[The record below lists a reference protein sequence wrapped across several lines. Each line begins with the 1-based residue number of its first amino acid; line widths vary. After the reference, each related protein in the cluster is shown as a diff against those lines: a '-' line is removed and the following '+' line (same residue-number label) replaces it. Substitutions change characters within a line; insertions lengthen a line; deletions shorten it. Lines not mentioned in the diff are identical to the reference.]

1 MKRYI
6 LLLILISPAFKS
18 FGQLSNG
25 RVNSLIAAENYFAKQ
40 AQEKGTVEA
49 ILKVSDQ
56 GTIVFRP
63 HPINAKQLYY
73 KTTSNDAGS
82 LKWEPFFAKISRS
95 GDWGFT
101 SGPFSYSTNSASPIY
116 GQYLSIWH
124 TNNKGQ
130 WKLSLDTRISHQ
142 KPIQNQEKNIT
153 DPNNYRFF
161 RQLSPNRLKQRED
174 MITTTDKL
182 FSNTLLRNQD
192 MALENFLAKDTRLLL
207 QGYEP
212 IIGKEKVINFLNQN
226 KISISTIPLAANRAL
241 GSDLAYSYGT
251 ALISRNNTENKYYY
265 VRIWESQE
273 EFKWNV
279 ILEIFSPAEN

>member
-1 MKRYI
+1 
-6 LLLILISPAFKS
+6 
-18 FGQLSNG
+18 
-25 RVNSLIAAENYFAKQ
+25 
-40 AQEKGTVEA
+40 
-49 ILKVSDQ
+49 
-56 GTIVFRP
+56 
-63 HPINAKQLYY
+63 
-73 KTTSNDAGS
+73 
-82 LKWEPFFAKISRS
+82 
-95 GDWGFT
+95 
-101 SGPFSYSTNSASPIY
+101 
-116 GQYLSIWH
+116 
-124 TNNKGQ
+124 
-130 WKLSLDTRISHQ
+130 
-142 KPIQNQEKNIT
+142 
-153 DPNNYRFF
+153 
-161 RQLSPNRLKQRED
+161 